1 MPEQDGSVNL
11 YCETL
16 QKQVSLMERIAGI
29 PILRMG
35 GDLSYEK
42 AESES
47 KWKTV
52 QMEVELFNSEE
63 YAKIYHEH
71 MCPASKNVLK
81 AVLSYLEEKK
91 GKPFELVV
99 DAGCGTG
106 RSTRPLA
113 EFFSK
118 VIGID
123 ISESQII
130 EAKRSTPQENVTYQ
144 VALVEKMPLE
154 DASVDLISSDI
165 AAQWFPVDKFVQEV
179 ARVLKNRGCVA
190 LHSYIPKFSIQ
201 YKNFSETLTNIYTEA
216 MDSMYTS
223 EHEVC
228 NIMKSEFQ
236 EIFDALPFADKKRI
250 SGIAEMFHMRLAEL
264 LGFIKALPMYHTFLT
279 KDRDGAIAFLQTLE
293 KKMADVIGEQ
303 CVQENL
309 EVHFTYF
316 CVLACKS

>member
-1 MPEQDGSVNL
+1 M
-11 YCETL
+11 
-16 QKQVSLMERIAGI
+16 A
-29 PILRMG
+29 
-35 GDLSYEK
+35 
-42 AESES
+42 
-47 KWKTV
+47 
-52 QMEVELFNSEE
+52 
-63 YAKIYHEH
+63 
-71 MCPASKNVLK
+71 
-81 AVLSYLEEKK
+81 
-91 GKPFELVV
+91 V

-113 EFFSK
+113 EYFSK

-123 ISESQII
+123 ISETQII

-144 VALVEKMPLE
+144 VASVEKMPLE

-190 LHSYIPKFSIQ
+190 LHSLYPKLTIQ
-201 YKNFSETLTNIYTEA
+201 YKNFSETLTNLYSEA
-216 MDSMYTS
+216 FDSMYSS
-223 EHEVC
+223 EHEIC
-228 NIMKSEFQ
+228 KIIKSEFQ

-250 SGIAEMFHMRLAEL
+250 SGITEMFHMTLAKL
-264 LGFIKALPMYHTFLT
+264 LGFITSSPMYQFFLT
-279 KDRDGAIAFLQTLE
+279 KDRDGAIAFLKTLE

-309 EVHFTYF
+309 EVHFTFF